1 MRREGGGEGGVGVVD
16 SEGDVVEVME
26 RGEIEGDESEI
37 RFIFKYRW
45 VDFLGKK
52 IFFLRIFFLN
62 DNTTLITSLTPP
74 KK

>member
-37 RFIFKYRW
+37 RFIFKYRY

-52 IFFLRIFFLN
+52 NIFFANFF
-62 DNTTLITSLTPP
+62 S
-74 KK
+74 